1 MKIVVFT
8 LSLALLVLGPLCA
21 DYTVETVSGKV
32 EREVTPGAWEAV
44 KTGDI
49 LSPAT
54 VVNTKLG
61 AKLVLNDGAKSYS
74 IKQAKKGAV
83 EFLISNGDATEV
95 QVGGTV
101 SAANTSI
108 STRGT
113 ANIATAST
121 RASKSA
127 MPDEEDDPEAVE
139 GEAGPP
145 TPASATP

>member
-1 MKIVVFT
+1 
-8 LSLALLVLGPLCA
+8 
-21 DYTVETVSGKV
+21 V
-32 EREVTPGAWEAV
+32 EREVKPGEWEAI
-44 KTGDI
+44 KSGDV

-61 AKLVLNDGAKSYS
+61 AKLVLNDGVKSFS

-121 RASKSA
+121 RASKST
-127 MPDEEDDPEAVE
+127 MPDEGEDAEAVE
-139 GEAGPP
+139 DETIPP
-145 TPASATP
+145 TPASAAP